1 MKNEHANQ
9 HAMRLTWVV
18 AVGLVLLQS
27 GCSSPGAPGQIA
39 PLPMFV
45 QQERKEVS
53 PPVQASDSEI
63 SLGIQVLQVGMSGG
77 GGLVDVRFKVL
88 DSAKARAL
96 LGKAANSPELLVDQ
110 APPLV
115 APHHAL
121 RGARLNRG
129 EVFYI
134 LFPNARASVKAG
146 VDVTVAMGEARLGP
160 VRVQ

>member
-1 MKNEHANQ
+1 MAVRFDQVPGALRDQREQ
-9 HAMRLTWVV
+9 IFFR
-18 AVGLVLLQS
+18 VGL
-27 GCSSPGAPGQIA
+27 A
-39 PLPMFV
+39 
-45 QQERKEVS
+45 
-53 PPVQASDSEI
+53 
-63 SLGIQVLQVGMSGG
+63 QVVIDTEL
-77 GGLVDVRFKVL
+77 RCVL